1 MKKEEEVPPPSE
13 VVETN
18 PDDVTEKESAIAT
31 EGEVVRCAKSK
42 RDSGHVMVHRWAC
55 DGAVG
60 GHVMVQ

>member
-1 MKKEEEVPPPSE
+1 MKQEEEVPPPSE

-42 RDSGHVMVHRWAC
+42 RDSGHVMV
-55 DGAVG
+55 
-60 GHVMVQ
+60 Q